1 VKPVSDRFVK
11 VEGEI
16 TRWERGTDASA
27 LATKG
32 WSTFEWLHFLRHL
45 PSGLEPGRMEGL
57 DKAFH
62 FTGSG
67 NAEVAAAWYE
77 VCINNGYRKPYE
89 ALDAFLVTVGR
100 RKFLMPLY
108 TALART
114 ESGRQEALAIYTK
127 ARPNYHSVSVRSLDE
142 LLGWE
147 KVSSVTM

>member
-1 VKPVSDRFVK
+1 
-11 VEGEI
+11 
-16 TRWERGTDASA
+16 
-27 LATKG
+27 
-32 WSTFEWLHFLRHL
+32 
-45 PSGLEPGRMEGL
+45 
-57 DKAFH
+57 
-62 FTGSG
+62 
-67 NAEVAAAWYE
+67 